1 MKTFKQYLTESE
13 QTYSYK
19 IKIAGGCDADK
30 LKEIENAM
38 GKYDIIK
45 MSDPKTTPVME
56 DPLDFP
62 GIKNIEVCIFEVE
75 LNYPASQVE
84 LVQMIEM
91 ISRQPAKHI
100 KITSP
105 AFAKSYEDNEGAE
118 PEEGPLLE
126 KDYEGETA
134 EQKDAKDK
142 YANPEKNIEN
152 PGDAKF
158 EIAGGSTP
166 KAETT
171 NDAPMGDKSPVGST
185 VNEKPDVK
193 SSAR

>member
-1 MKTFKQYLTESE
+1 M
-13 QTYSYK
+13 
-19 IKIAGGCDADK
+19 
-30 LKEIENAM
+30 
-38 GKYDIIK
+38 
-45 MSDPKTTPVME
+45 
-56 DPLDFP
+56 
-62 GIKNIEVCIFEVE
+62 EVCIFEVE

-166 KAETT
+166 KAKTT

-185 VNEKPDVK
+185 ANKKPDVK